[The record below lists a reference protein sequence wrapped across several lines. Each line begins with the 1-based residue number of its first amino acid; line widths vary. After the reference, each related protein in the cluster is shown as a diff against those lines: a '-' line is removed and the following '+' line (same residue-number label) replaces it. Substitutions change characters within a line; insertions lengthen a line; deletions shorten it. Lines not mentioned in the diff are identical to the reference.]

1 MFIHILTEITDEVV
15 EAFKHLMPQLTDFS
29 APPDRH
35 ALARMASSKHS
46 YIFLARAESP
56 SGRIIGT
63 AALGIFETP
72 TGVHGWIEDVVVDR
86 SARRQGVG
94 RALTK
99 ACLDKAREL
108 GLREVNLTSR
118 PSRQAANQLYQ
129 DMGFEQ
135 RETNVYR
142 YPLN

>member
-1 MFIHILTEITDEVV
+1 MFIHILYEITDEVV
-15 EAFKHLMPQLTDFS
+15 EAFKSLIPQLTEFS
-29 APPDRH
+29 APPDRQ
-35 ALARMASSKHS
+35 ALTRMASSEHS
-46 YIFLARAESP
+46 YIFLSRAKSP

-63 AALGIFETP
+63 ATLGIFETP
-72 TGVHGWIEDVVVDR
+72 TGIHGWIEDVVVDR

-99 ACLDKAREL
+99 ACMDKAREL

-135 RETNVYR
+135 RETNIYR
-142 YPLN
+142 YALN